1 MIKLVDILN
10 NNRYALYHDTR
21 YGVAEQSFSRELDP
35 IRKLNPTYNAAD
47 MLSDAWDWI
56 VDNRHEILVVAEIA
70 AALLI
75 PPPLGFFVAAGIG
88 LTNAATYLAE
98 GDKYMAGLAALFAV
112 VPGIPSGI
120 AKAGAKFTPA
130 FTAAIKELFEKASV
144 NSLKKLGLEEQKAIQ
159 AISDFLRTTGKEGV
173 EQLIQKKAL
182 QNSAKTA
189 NVIVKSGIQKS
200 PTFLKLSPAA
210 QKSVQYVSNRVLN
223 KIIQKTIRTGGSLS
237 EFVVGWYFYENLAK
251 VWEITYNNYLA
262 RENEVTS
269 ATDEDFEDAFA
280 EWLPTYIGDTTA
292 EEFSLLSLNT
302 TDLTVDNILKYADD
316 FEKFAKF
323 KQKEKAEQA
332 FWDSATPK
340 EKKIMLTTL
349 RQQQQSDRLGGI
361 KTKQDLPADV
371 QQVLNKNKV
380 TKDMSDKE
388 ISNFL
393 KNLNNKK

>member
-1 MIKLVDILN
+1 MIKLVDILKSN
-10 NNRYALYHDTR
+10 EYALYHDTR
-21 YGVAEQSFSRELDP
+21 YGVAEQSMGGAMTPSTYAKVSADVGQWMLDH
-35 IRKLNPTYNAAD
+35 K
-47 MLSDAWDWI
+47 
-56 VDNRHEILVVAEIA
+56 HEILTVAEIA
-70 AALLI
+70 AAVLI
-75 PPPLGFFVAAGIG
+75 PPPLGLAVAAGIG
-88 LTNAATYLAE
+88 LTNAGIYLAE
-98 GDKYMAGLAALFAV
+98 GDRYMAGLAALFAV

-120 AKAGAKFTPA
+120 AKAGAKFTPG
-130 FTAAIKELFEKASV
+130 FTAAIKELLEKGAV
-144 NSLKKLGLEEQKAIQ
+144 NSLKKLGVEEQKAIL
-159 AISDFLRTTGKEGV
+159 AIQDFLRREGKEGV

-182 QNSAKTA
+182 QNSVKTA
-189 NVIVKSGIQKS
+189 NAIVKSAIQKS

-210 QKSVQYVSNRVLN
+210 QKSVRYASNRVLN

-237 EFVVGWYFYENLAK
+237 EFGVGWRFYENLAK
-251 VWEITYNNYLA
+251 VWEKAYNNYLA

-269 ATDEDFEDAFA
+269 LTDEQHEELFA
-280 EWLPTYIGDTTA
+280 EYFDDWLVEEYGDTTA
-292 EEFSLLSLNT
+292 EEFSMLKINT
-302 TDLTVDNILKYADD
+302 SVLTPTEIINLADD
-316 FEKFAKF
+316 LDSIAEF
-323 KQKEKAEQA
+323 KQKAAAEQA

-340 EKKIMLTTL
+340 EKEMMLTTL